1 MPKEF
6 LIFSCGEWP
15 QGKYTKEV
23 VEEFVNRFNATKIK
37 IPVFVGHKYPW
48 DLRTDA
54 DEFSQGEIKEIRIN
68 QKGDVYA
75 VDYFFNDYIKEAIV
89 TGKLIA
95 CSPEVYGDGTK
106 KIDIAGLALLGRS
119 APQNPFALLPQL
131 FGQTSANFNYLFQ
144 FELDKSIFSRDNEG
158 GKEPMTEQEKK
169 DFEALQA
176 KFANMETQMN
186 GLTKNFSDVSS
197 GVDKLLRYFESQNTV
212 QNKRDF
218 SKELN
223 TLVTE
228 GKITAHVATQF
239 SVIMKDEKTSDEV
252 KEQIFNNFSSLPPV
266 VGVTVFGQNSGDTS
280 NKELGAGQRIA
291 DAINQ
296 FSKQKGI

>member
-1 MPKEF
+1 M
-6 LIFSCGEWP
+6 
-15 QGKYTKEV
+15 
-23 VEEFVNRFNATKIK
+23 
-37 IPVFVGHKYPW
+37 
-48 DLRTDA
+48 
-54 DEFSQGEIKEIRIN
+54 
-68 QKGDVYA
+68 
-75 VDYFFNDYIKEAIV
+75 
-89 TGKLIA
+89 
-95 CSPEVYGDGTK
+95 
-106 KIDIAGLALLGRS
+106 GRS